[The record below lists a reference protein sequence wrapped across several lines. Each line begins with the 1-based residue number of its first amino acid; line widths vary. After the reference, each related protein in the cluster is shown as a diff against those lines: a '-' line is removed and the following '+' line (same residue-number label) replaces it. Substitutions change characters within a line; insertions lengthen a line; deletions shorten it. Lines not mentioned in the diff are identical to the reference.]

1 MQAVELKSSWNYTE
15 LPEGMY
21 SACVLPTGPGNW
33 VFTAYPN
40 RGDHCIERICG
51 DRQQLQNEIE
61 RWIAGEHNI
70 AGWYSAAY

>member
-1 MQAVELKSSWNYTE
+1 MQTTELKSTWSYTE
-15 LPEGMY
+15 LPDGIY
-21 SACVLPTGPGNW
+21 SANVYP
-33 VFTAYPN
+33 FTEQLWKFVAYPN